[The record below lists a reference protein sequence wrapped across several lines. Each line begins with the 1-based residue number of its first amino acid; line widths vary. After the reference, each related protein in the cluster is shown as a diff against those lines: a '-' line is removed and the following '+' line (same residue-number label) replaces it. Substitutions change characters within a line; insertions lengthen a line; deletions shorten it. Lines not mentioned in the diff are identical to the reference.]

1 MSEYINVYNNLI
13 KLTRNKDL
21 YLNLSEAETFSDRT
35 VFLLLHLSFFIKIY
49 KDSNSKNTIQEIH
62 DFVFKQ
68 FEISIREIGYGD
80 VSINKNMKKY
90 INFFYSILS
99 KIDNWE
105 SCQHDEK
112 CEILKN
118 FINEPKNISFYANY
132 FDKLCV
138 FFKKNTLNYF
148 AKDIKKLKFN
158 YGST

>member
-1 MSEYINVYNNLI
+1 MGKEALI
-13 KLTRNKDL
+13 T
-21 YLNLSEAETFSDRT
+21 
-35 VFLLLHLSFFIKIY
+35 
-49 KDSNSKNTIQEIH
+49 QEIH

-118 FINEPKNISFYANY
+118 FINEPKIFHFTLIISINY
-132 FDKLCV
+132 V
-138 FFKKNTLNYF
+138 FFLKKIL
-148 AKDIKKLKFN
+148 
-158 YGST
+158 